1 MKRYEIY
8 KDSGIQWVGEIPSH
22 WDVVKTSYLFD
33 DIGSGT
39 TPNTND
45 DSLYDTD
52 NGINWLQ
59 TGDLND
65 GHITKTSKKISQKA
79 IEGNGTL
86 RLYPI
91 NSLVIALYGATI
103 GKVGVLDIE
112 STTNQACCVLPPSD
126 KISTDFAYYIF
137 LASKEALL
145 NLASGGGQP
154 NISQAIIKNHRIPY
168 PSYTEQ
174 QSIVSFLEN
183 KVSQIDATIAEKEQM
198 LEDIKAYRS
207 AIISEA
213 VTKGLDKN
221 VEMKDSGIEWIG
233 IIPKTWKIVRIK
245 HILDYKTDSLRVGP
259 FGSSLSGNDFKTEGY
274 WVYNQRVVLDNN
286 FNSNDTFVSQE
297 KYKELSSFKVFAGDI
312 LLTTRGTIGK
322 VAIVPNTFHE
332 GVLHPCL
339 IRFRVDDSIV
349 NKDFLAYYF
358 NDTNLILDQV
368 KYNSN
373 STTIDVIYSY
383 TLKELIVSLPTLD
396 VQNDIVAH
404 LNYKVQKIDEML
416 KEASQSV
423 ENLKSYKSTLITEA
437 VTGKIDLREWKP
449 KEENV

>member
-33 DIGSGT
+33 DIGSGN

-168 PSYTEQ
+168 PSYAEQ
-174 QSIVSFLEN
+174 QSIVSFLED
-183 KVSQIDATIAEKEQM
+183 KVGQIDATIAEKEQM
-198 LEDIKAYRS
+198 LKELKAYRS

-213 VTKGLDKN
+213 VTKGLDRN
-221 VEMKDSGIEWIG
+221 VEIRDSGIEKFPMIRSNWNTSKLKYIASIRSGSALPINNIKKDALYEVYGGNGCMGRADEYNTESPAIIIG
-233 IIPKTWKIVRIK
+233 
-245 HILDYKTDSLRVGP
+245 RVGALC
-259 FGSSLSGNDFKTEGY
+259 GNVHLIKTKKWVTDNALILNIKRDVTYGYLYYYLTAYDLNTLNSSNAQPLITGTK
-274 WVYNQRVVLDNN
+274 VLDVVTPMPSLNEQIMIAN
-286 FNSNDTFVSQE
+286 
-297 KYKELSSFKVFAGDI
+297 YL
-312 LLTTRGTIGK
+312 
-322 VAIVPNTFHE
+322 
-332 GVLHPCL
+332 
-339 IRFRVDDSIV
+339 DDKTSMI
-349 NKDFLAYYF
+349 DE
-358 NDTNLILDQV
+358 
-368 KYNSN
+368 
-373 STTIDVIYSY
+373 TIDQITVQ
-383 TLKELIVSLPTLD
+383 IV
-396 VQNDIVAH
+396 
-404 LNYKVQKIDEML
+404 E
-416 KEASQSV
+416 
-423 ENLKSYKSTLITEA
+423 LKSYKSALITEA

-449 KEENV
+449 KVENV

>member
-1 MKRYEIY
+1 MWL
-8 KDSGIQWVGEIPSH
+8 DAIPSH
-22 WDVVKTSYLFD
+22 WHEEKLKHISTCNDEVLSEDTPDEQIIHYVEISDVDSVSGINNHTDYMFANAPSRARRITRKNDVIISTVRTYLKAIATVKEDDLIVSTGFAVIRPTKVNQKYLAY
-33 DIGSGT
+33 SLL
-39 TPNTND
+39 ND
-45 DSLYDTD
+45 DFLGEVISKSVGVSYPAINATD
-52 NGINWLQ
+52 LIEIKIPVPPREEQ
-59 TGDLND
+59 ET
-65 GHITKTSKKISQKA
+65 ITTF
-79 IEGNGTL
+79 L
-86 RLYPI
+86 DH
-91 NSLVIALYGATI
+91 
-103 GKVGVLDIE
+103 KVG
-112 STTNQACCVLPPSD
+112 
-126 KISTDFAYYIF
+126 
-137 LASKEALL
+137 
-145 NLASGGGQP
+145 
-154 NISQAIIKNHRIPY
+154 
-168 PSYTEQ
+168 
-174 QSIVSFLEN
+174 
-183 KVSQIDATIAEKEQM
+183 QIDATIAEKEQM
-198 LEDIKAYRS
+198 LEDLKAYRS
-207 AIISEA
+207 AIISET

-383 TLKELIVSLPTLD
+383 TLKELIVSLPPLD

-423 ENLKSYKSTLITEA
+423 ENLKSYKTTLITEA

>member
-1 MKRYEIY
+1 MKRYETY

-168 PSYTEQ
+168 PSYAEQ
-174 QSIVSFLEN
+174 QSIVSFLED
-183 KVSQIDATIAEKEQM
+183 KVGQIDATIAEKEQM
-198 LEDIKAYRS
+198 LKELKAYRS

-221 VEMKDSGIEWIG
+221 VEMKNSGIEWMGEIPSHWDIVKTSYLFDDIG
-233 IIPKTWKIVRIK
+233 SGTTPNTN
-245 HILDYKTDSLRVGP
+245 DDSLYDADNGINWLQTGDLNDGHITKTSKKISQKAIEGNSTLRLYP
-259 FGSSLSGNDFKTEGY
+259 INSLVIALYG
-274 WVYNQRVVLDNN
+274 
-286 FNSNDTFVSQE
+286 
-297 KYKELSSFKVFAGDI
+297 A
-312 LLTTRGTIGK
+312 TIGK
-322 VAIVPNTFHE
+322 V
-332 GVLHPCL
+332 GVLDIETTTNQACCVLPPSDKVL
-339 IRFRVDDSIV
+339 TDY
-349 NKDFLAYYF
+349 AYYVF
-358 NDTNLILDQV
+358 IASKKALLNLAFGGGQPNISQAIIKNHRIPYPSYVEQQAITTYLDNKVEQ
-368 KYNSN
+368 
-373 STTIDVIYSY
+373 IDK
-383 TLKELIVSLPTLD
+383 TLLEL
-396 VQNDIVAH
+396 
-404 LNYKVQKIDEML
+404 E
-416 KEASQSV
+416 SQIH
-423 ENLKSYKSTLITEA
+423 ELKSYKSALITEA

-449 KEENV
+449 QKENV

>member
-1 MKRYEIY
+1 MKRYETY

-168 PSYTEQ
+168 PSYAEQ
-174 QSIVSFLEN
+174 QSIVSFLED
-183 KVSQIDATIAEKEQM
+183 KVSQINATIAEKEQR
-198 LEDIKAYRS
+198 LEDLKNYRS

-221 VEMKDSGIEWIG
+221 VEMKDSGIEWLG
-233 IIPKTWKIVRIK
+233 MIPKHWGLVKLKNKAKVNGRIGFRGYTTADLVPKGQGAYTIGGK
-245 HILDYKTDSLRVGP
+245 HITNCVID
-259 FGSSLSGNDFKTEGY
+259 LSNPDFIS
-274 WVYNQRVVLDNN
+274 WD
-286 FNSNDTFVSQE
+286 
-297 KYKELSSFKVFAGDI
+297 KYYESPEIMVKKGDI
-312 LLTTRGTIGK
+312 LMAQRGSLGK
-322 VAIVPNTFHE
+322 AA
-332 GVLHPCL
+332 L
-339 IRFRVDDSIV
+339 IREDIGDATINPSLVLLNSIAMNEV
-349 NKDFLAYYF
+349 FLYYYLVSSSCLAYIDLLNTATAVPMISQNQIENIFVPIPSGKEQKQIADY
-358 NDTNLILDQV
+358 LDR
-368 KYNSN
+368 KTKEIDE
-373 STTIDVIYSY
+373 TTIM
-383 TLKELIVSLPTLD
+383 VSTQISD
-396 VQNDIVAH
+396 
-404 LNYKVQKIDEML
+404 
-416 KEASQSV
+416 
-423 ENLKSYKSTLITEA
+423 LKSYKSALITEA
-437 VTGKIDLREWKP
+437 VTGKIDLREWKS
-449 KEENV
+449 KEEND

>member
-1 MKRYEIY
+1 MKRYETY
-8 KDSGIQWVGEIPSH
+8 KDSGIKWVGEIPSH

-126 KISTDFAYYIF
+126 KISTVFAYYMF

-154 NISQAIIKNHRIPY
+154 NISQTIIKNHRIPY
-168 PSYTEQ
+168 PSYAEQ
-174 QSIVSFLEN
+174 QSIAAFLDH

-198 LEDIKAYRS
+198 LEDLKNYRS

-213 VTKGLDKN
+213 VTKGLDRN
-221 VEMKDSGIEWIG
+221 VEIRDSGIDKFPMIRSNWNTSKLKYIASIRSGSALPINNIKKDALYEVYGGNGCMGRADEYNTESPAIIIG
-233 IIPKTWKIVRIK
+233 
-245 HILDYKTDSLRVGP
+245 RVGALC
-259 FGSSLSGNDFKTEGY
+259 GNVHLIRTKKWVTDNALILNIKRDVTYEYLYYYLTAYDLNTLNSSNAQPLITGTK
-274 WVYNQRVVLDNN
+274 VLDVVTPMPSLNEQIMIAN
-286 FNSNDTFVSQE
+286 
-297 KYKELSSFKVFAGDI
+297 YL
-312 LLTTRGTIGK
+312 
-322 VAIVPNTFHE
+322 
-332 GVLHPCL
+332 
-339 IRFRVDDSIV
+339 DDKTSMI
-349 NKDFLAYYF
+349 DE
-358 NDTNLILDQV
+358 
-368 KYNSN
+368 
-373 STTIDVIYSY
+373 TIDQI
-383 TLKELIVSLPTLD
+383 T
-396 VQNDIVAH
+396 VQI
-404 LNYKVQKIDEML
+404 IE
-416 KEASQSV
+416 
-423 ENLKSYKSTLITEA
+423 LKSYKSSLITEA
-437 VTGKIDLREWKP
+437 VTGKIDLREWKS
-449 KEENV
+449 KEEND

>member
-1 MKRYEIY
+1 MKRYETY

-145 NLASGGGQP
+145 NLAALELNSCLRKLNQYDKITKREF
-154 NISQAIIKNHRIPY
+154 ISKLKNNQQYIK
-168 PSYTEQ
+168 
-174 QSIVSFLEN
+174 
-183 KVSQIDATIAEKEQM
+183 KM
-198 LEDIKAYRS
+198 
-207 AIISEA
+207 
-213 VTKGLDKN
+213 KN
-221 VEMKDSGIEWIG
+221 C
-233 IIPKTWKIVRIK
+233 
-245 HILDYKTDSLRVGP
+245 
-259 FGSSLSGNDFKTEGY
+259 SSL
-274 WVYNQRVVLDNN
+274 
-286 FNSNDTFVSQE
+286 
-297 KYKELSSFKVFAGDI
+297 KYKVMAYM
-312 LLTTRGTIGK
+312 LL
-322 VAIVPNTFHE
+322 V
-332 GVLHPCL
+332 
-339 IRFRVDDSIV
+339 SIPLYV
-349 NKDFLAYYF
+349 QL
-358 NDTNLILDQV
+358 L
-368 KYNSN
+368 KYSN
-373 STTIDVIYSY
+373 
-383 TLKELIVSLPTLD
+383 
-396 VQNDIVAH
+396 N
-404 LNYKVQKIDEML
+404 
-416 KEASQSV
+416 
-423 ENLKSYKSTLITEA
+423 
-437 VTGKIDLREWKP
+437 
-449 KEENV
+449 

>member
-1 MKRYEIY
+1 MKRYETY

-52 NGINWLQ
+52 NGITWLQ

-168 PSYTEQ
+168 PSYAEQ
-174 QSIVSFLEN
+174 QSIVSFLED
-183 KVSQIDATIAEKEQM
+183 KVGQIDATIAEKEQM
-198 LEDIKAYRS
+198 LKELKAYRY

-213 VTKGLDKN
+213 VTKGLDRN
-221 VEMKDSGIEWIG
+221 VEIRDSGIDKFPMIRSNWNTSKLKYIASIRSGSALPINNIKKDALYEVYGGNGCMGRADEYNTESPAIIIG
-233 IIPKTWKIVRIK
+233 
-245 HILDYKTDSLRVGP
+245 RVGALC
-259 FGSSLSGNDFKTEGY
+259 GNVHLIKTKKWVTDNALILNIKRDVTYEYLYYYLTAYDLNTLNSSNAQPLITGTK
-274 WVYNQRVVLDNN
+274 VLDVVTPMPSLNEQIMIAN
-286 FNSNDTFVSQE
+286 
-297 KYKELSSFKVFAGDI
+297 YL
-312 LLTTRGTIGK
+312 
-322 VAIVPNTFHE
+322 
-332 GVLHPCL
+332 
-339 IRFRVDDSIV
+339 DDKTSMI
-349 NKDFLAYYF
+349 DE
-358 NDTNLILDQV
+358 
-368 KYNSN
+368 
-373 STTIDVIYSY
+373 TIDQITVQ
-383 TLKELIVSLPTLD
+383 IV
-396 VQNDIVAH
+396 
-404 LNYKVQKIDEML
+404 E
-416 KEASQSV
+416 
-423 ENLKSYKSTLITEA
+423 LKSYKSSLITEA

-449 KEENV
+449 QKENV

>member
-168 PSYTEQ
+168 PSYAEQ

-198 LEDIKAYRS
+198 LEDLKNYRS

-221 VEMKDSGIEWIG
+221 VEMKDSGIEWLG
-233 IIPKTWKIVRIK
+233 MIPKHWGLVKLKNKAKVNGRIGFRGYTTADLVPKGQGAYTIGGK
-245 HILDYKTDSLRVGP
+245 HITNCVID
-259 FGSSLSGNDFKTEGY
+259 LSNPDFIS
-274 WVYNQRVVLDNN
+274 WD
-286 FNSNDTFVSQE
+286 
-297 KYKELSSFKVFAGDI
+297 KYYESPEIMVKKGDI
-312 LLTTRGTIGK
+312 LMAQRGSLGKAALVREDIGDATIN
-322 VAIVPNTFHE
+322 PSL
-332 GVLHPCL
+332 VLL
-339 IRFRVDDSIV
+339 NSIAMNEV
-349 NKDFLAYYF
+349 FLYYYLVSSSCLAYIDLLNTATAVPMISQNQIENIFVPIPSGKEQIQIADY
-358 NDTNLILDQV
+358 LDR
-368 KYNSN
+368 KTKEIDE
-373 STTIDVIYSY
+373 TTIM
-383 TLKELIVSLPTLD
+383 VSTQISD
-396 VQNDIVAH
+396 
-404 LNYKVQKIDEML
+404 
-416 KEASQSV
+416 
-423 ENLKSYKSTLITEA
+423 LKSYKSALITEA
-437 VTGKIDLREWKP
+437 VTGKIDLREWKS

>member
-1 MKRYEIY
+1 MKRYETY

-59 TGDLND
+59 TGDMND

-168 PSYTEQ
+168 PSYAEQ
-174 QSIVSFLEN
+174 QSIASFLED
-183 KVSQIDATIAEKEQM
+183 KVGQIDAAIAEKEQM
-198 LEDIKAYRS
+198 LEDLKAYRS

-221 VEMKDSGIEWIG
+221 VEMKDSGIEWLGMIPKHWNINKLKFFADISTGTTPSTDNEEYWKEPTENWYTPSDFCEENVHLETSSRKVSTTAFQESACRVFKKDVVLVVGIGATLGKIG
-233 IIPKTWKIVRIK
+233 ISSVECSANQQINAIEFYDNVYP
-245 HILDYKTDSLRVGP
+245 L
-259 FGSSLSGNDFKTEGY
+259 FGAYYLSSLKEVMKSLASAATLAIM
-274 WVYNQRVVLDNN
+274 NQSVTG
-286 FNSNDTFVSQE
+286 SIPFV
-297 KYKELSSFKVFAGDI
+297 
-312 LLTTRGTIGK
+312 
-322 VAIVPNTFHE
+322 
-332 GVLHPCL
+332 C
-339 IRFRVDDSIV
+339 
-349 NKDFLAYYF
+349 
-358 NDTNLILDQV
+358 
-368 KYNSN
+368 
-373 STTIDVIYSY
+373 
-383 TLKELIVSLPTLD
+383 PTLD
-396 VQNDIVAH
+396 EQKEIADYLEKKTKSIGSLLNQIEVQ
-404 LNYKVQKIDEML
+404 IDE
-416 KEASQSV
+416 
-423 ENLKSYKSTLITEA
+423 LKSYKSVLITEA